1 MKKLTI
7 LLGVLLFS
15 LSSCLNSD
23 DPEYTVEATYYGQNH
38 VVNTTNDEITF
49 SKSEYK
55 FKLDLANANASIT
68 MTGRFAN
75 EQDAVTLTID
85 NLPITTNSQEYST
98 EINSEAF
105 SPSVDGH
112 ESDYLITDFKC
123 SIWQL
128 TSNDNGI
135 TQSQNLY
142 RISFLVNGKYRVT
155 VIDRQPN
162 FINCTTNTVGG
173 TTGSFQSKTTTYS
186 VAISDKSDGGK
197 QATLYVYNSKFADK
211 MPSMNMVF
219 KDLPVTLDANGY
231 TINANAVTPYIN
243 DVPYPDYKITSL
255 TASVSNKGMEFS
267 LRFNCSV
274 PKLGDYLVNALGKRL
289 PEISNGNNGTGMGN

>member
-49 SKSEYK
+49 SKSEYT

-128 TSNDNGI
+128 TANDNGI

-142 RISFLVNGKYRVT
+142 RISFLGNGK
-155 VIDRQPN
+155 
-162 FINCTTNTVGG
+162 
-173 TTGSFQSKTTTYS
+173 
-186 VAISDKSDGGK
+186 
-197 QATLYVYNSKFADK
+197 
-211 MPSMNMVF
+211 
-219 KDLPVTLDANGY
+219 
-231 TINANAVTPYIN
+231 
-243 DVPYPDYKITSL
+243 
-255 TASVSNKGMEFS
+255 
-267 LRFNCSV
+267 
-274 PKLGDYLVNALGKRL
+274 
-289 PEISNGNNGTGMGN
+289 